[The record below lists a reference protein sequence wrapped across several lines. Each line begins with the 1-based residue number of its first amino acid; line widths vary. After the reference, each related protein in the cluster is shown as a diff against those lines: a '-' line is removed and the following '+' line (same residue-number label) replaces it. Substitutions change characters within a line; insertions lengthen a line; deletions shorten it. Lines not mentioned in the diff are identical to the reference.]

1 MSKKREEYIDRKA
14 IFVGGQENGMTQ
26 IVKEGLSTVYFYKKM
41 KNGMVLKPQFSQK
54 VTYTLIGETPKGVL
68 IYEH

>member
-1 MSKKREEYIDRKA
+1 MPKKPEEYIDRKA
-14 IFVGGQENGMTQ
+14 IFVGGQENGKTQ
-26 IVKEGLSTVYFYKKM
+26 TVKEGLHTVYFYKKI
-41 KNGMVLKPQFSQK
+41 KGGLVLKPQFSQK